1 MPKRLCAYEDANT
14 AARVAR
20 QLREAGLPRERVRL
34 HLSKSHTEH
43 SRLMAFDEQAT
54 GGLTT
59 NLLSLF
65 DDIFEWGS
73 LPIDTSSYAAT
84 VRRGGAVVEI
94 DTDSADEQA
103 LATRALAGAPAADIE
118 SGWIGRDA
126 KEHAS
131 LKPPTDAPDAARIDD
146 PSPLQTLGS
155 AVSAPIT
162 GTAEQDDR
170 EQTSKRGG

>member
-1 MPKRLCAYEDANT
+1 MPIHLSAYDDART
-14 AARVAR
+14 AIRAAGL
-20 QLREAGLPRERVRL
+20 LRDAGLPQTAMRL
-34 HLSKSHTEH
+34 HISKALTEH
-43 SRLMAFDEQAT
+43 HTATLVDEQAT

-59 NLLSLF
+59 NLLSLV

-131 LKPPTDAPDAARIDD
+131 LKPQTDAPDAARIDD

-170 EQTSKRGG
+170 EQTLKRGG

>member
-1 MPKRLCAYEDANT
+1 MPKRLCAYDDAPT
-14 AARVAR
+14 AARAAR
-20 QLREAGLPRERVRL
+20 QLRDAGLPRDRLRL

-43 SRLMAFDEQAT
+43 RGLMEFDEQAT

-84 VRRGGAVVEI
+84 VRRGGAVLEI
-94 DTDSADEQA
+94 ETDSADEQA
-103 LATRALAGAPAADIE
+103 LVTRALAGVPAADIE

-131 LKPPTDAPDAARIDD
+131 TAPETPAPDAARIDD

-162 GTAEQDDR
+162 GTAAQDDR
-170 EQTSKRGG
+170 EQTVKRGG

>member
-1 MPKRLCAYEDANT
+1 MTTCLCAYEDAN
-14 AARVAR
+14 AAMRVASL
-20 QLREAGLPRERVRL
+20 LRRAGVPAERLRL

-43 SRLMAFDEQAT
+43 RGLMEFDEQAT

-84 VRRGGAVVEI
+84 VRRGGAVLEI
-94 DTDSADEQA
+94 RTGNADEQA
-103 LATRALAGAPAADIE
+103 LVTRTLQGAPTAADLE

-126 KEHAS
+126 
-131 LKPPTDAPDAARIDD
+131 
-146 PSPLQTLGS
+146 
-155 AVSAPIT
+155 
-162 GTAEQDDR
+162 R
-170 EQTSKRGG
+170 EQA

>member
-1 MPKRLCAYEDANT
+1 MPIHLSAYDDARSAMR
-14 AARVAR
+14 AAGA
-20 QLREAGLPRERVRL
+20 LRAAGLPTARMRL
-34 HLSKSHTEH
+34 HVSKSHTEH
-43 SRLMAFDEQAT
+43 HALMELDEQAT

-84 VRRGGAVVEI
+84 VRRGGAVLAIE
-94 DTDSADEQA
+94 TDSADEQA
-103 LATRALAGAPAADIE
+103 LASRALRDAPAADLQ

-131 LKPPTDAPDAARIDD
+131 TTPPVDTPDAARVDD
-146 PSPLQTLGS
+146 DSPLQSLGAAIS
-155 AVSAPIT
+155 SPVT

-170 EQTSKRGG
+170 EQKLTRKP